1 MIRDTPPTRSGSLK
15 LKDLYEVESLASR
28 REDLAAELGNVRNG
42 KYGITLHGKYQ
53 DQEFL
58 NACKESVASVLEQ
71 RITVIDARLL
81 ELGVEPPPA
90 IAQETKA

>member
-1 MIRDTPPTRSGSLK
+1 MK
-15 LKDLYEVESLASR
+15 LTDLYEVEGLASR

-58 NACKESVASVLEQ
+58 DACKESVAGVLEH
-71 RITVIDARLL
+71 RIAAIEARLT
-81 ELGVEPPPA
+81 ELGVA
-90 IAQETKA
+90 L